1 MRGISSSILIIL
13 AWPIAALAQDDG
25 QMEGGDEDRQPR
37 KTFSTDSPEVQAA
50 VRQKWDKSPDLPD
63 GLAFIEQAALVTAE
77 VQKIDAGDRTN
88 AEFYFERTLDVSAS
102 EAETIVTLM
111 LNAFSDFETDTFDS
125 AYSLSC
131 SNGVPRAYNEDAYEI
146 LESID
151 DTRVDIASRSYRDAK
166 AKLSDEAAGKFQE
179 WLQETKANTVYTKV
193 DYRKFDELTG
203 RNQSTTLSAICATGG
218 VKP

>member
-1 MRGISSSILIIL
+1 MRGISSAMLIIL
-13 AWPIAALAQDDG
+13 AWPIATLAQDEEP
-25 QMEGGDEDRQPR
+25 MGGSDEDQQPR
-37 KTFSTDSPEVQAA
+37 KTYSTDSPEVQAA

-77 VQKIDAGDRTN
+77 VHKIDAGDRTN
-88 AEFYFERTLDVSAS
+88 AEFYFERTLDVSAA
-102 EAETIVTLM
+102 EAESIVTLM
-111 LNAFSDFETDTFDS
+111 LNAFSDFETDVFNS

-131 SNGVPRAYNEDAYEI
+131 SNGVPRAYNENAYTI
-146 LESID
+146 LETID
-151 DTRVDIASRSYRDAK
+151 DTRVDIANRAYRGAK
-166 AKLSDEAAGKFQE
+166 AELSDDTAGKFQE

-203 RNQSTTLSAICATGG
+203 RNQSTTLSAICATQG